1 MKLKHRLSLFNI
13 VTKLFLIIILWF
25 ALPYIVKKVIYNN
38 ADTELLEK
46 KEKFIHNLD
55 YKEIKDF
62 LLNNDS
68 TKVYDNF
75 TILHKEF
82 IQLAI
87 SHNQQTLSK
96 DHFYNDQRNIENQ
109 ASDYR
114 ILQHQFNYKTTNYQ
128 LEIGTNIKA
137 IDDIIDLLHY
147 VIIIIFLIVTAITFM
162 IDLFYVTYLLQ
173 PFYKIISTKIAL
185 INEPEKFNHIQIRSK
200 TTEFTELDDA
210 LHNMMNRITDA
221 FEKEKQFIGN
231 VSHELLTP
239 ISILKNRFENLIQ
252 NKSLDDIAI
261 DKISDSLNTLDT
273 MKKVINNLLLI
284 SRIDN
289 KQFAINEKINIDVVV
304 TELMENFKDRIK
316 ERKLNVTKNNKDN
329 YTFEGNKTLI
339 QIMIANLITNAIKY
353 NKANGKINITDTWN
367 KNQYTLLIKDTGI
380 GMNPKQINQI
390 FDRFTRINFDQ
401 EGHGIGL
408 AIVDSI
414 ARLHH
419 IDIQVESKATV
430 GTCFKVV
437 FPITSKLINS

>member
-1 MKLKHRLSLFNI
+1 
-13 VTKLFLIIILWF
+13 
-25 ALPYIVKKVIYNN
+25 
-38 ADTELLEK
+38 
-46 KEKFIHNLD
+46 
-55 YKEIKDF
+55 
-62 LLNNDS
+62 
-68 TKVYDNF
+68 
-75 TILHKEF
+75 
-82 IQLAI
+82 
-87 SHNQQTLSK
+87 
-96 DHFYNDQRNIENQ
+96 
-109 ASDYR
+109 
-114 ILQHQFNYKTTNYQ
+114 
-128 LEIGTNIKA
+128 
-137 IDDIIDLLHY
+137 
-147 VIIIIFLIVTAITFM
+147 
-162 IDLFYVTYLLQ
+162 
-173 PFYKIISTKIAL
+173 
-185 INEPEKFNHIQIRSK
+185 
-200 TTEFTELDDA
+200 
-210 LHNMMNRITDA
+210 
-221 FEKEKQFIGN
+221 
-231 VSHELLTP
+231 
-239 ISILKNRFENLIQ
+239 
-252 NKSLDDIAI
+252 
-261 DKISDSLNTLDT
+261 